1 MWSYEEMKAWN
12 TDFLSLLNELAN
24 TVLLKLWLWYSNFAN
39 SLCIYFVLKIVNKP
53 GLCDIFMDFKSIY
66 FDRGKISK
74 VQGSEQEVKKLR
86 NLLPPKKEIKIYWL
100 IPLFFY
106 YLCFLL
112 LSSLST
118 LQLIISLANIV

>member
-1 MWSYEEMKAWN
+1 M
-12 TDFLSLLNELAN
+12 SLLNELTN

-66 FDRGKISK
+66 FNRGKISK

-100 IPLFFY
+100 IPLFF
-106 YLCFLL
+106 LL
-112 LSSLST
+112 FMLSSLEFPEY
-118 LQLIISLANIV
+118 IAAHNISCKYCLE